1 MAKQLVGPVER
12 HIDKAILGITGVLV
26 IYVVAAYLITPA
38 HQIEIGGQ
46 WVAPEVIN
54 EQVAKHANS
63 VRDLIRTK
71 RPSEADDTDDP
82 FEPLPGFVAAFEL
95 TNVPPERAL
104 PMGVAIH
111 PDVPLVGPV
120 KVIAGTAK
128 LVEVVTLPQP
138 VVEVGRSTWRF
149 IETDGADIPV
159 NWVTVS
165 AVFDREEQM
174 RRQREAYERGLD
186 AVVIGDVQT
195 QRRTQRRDGSWSD
208 DDWRLVYGYSSME
221 PIDRPTISLVQKD
234 EQITVPG
241 GELAMLEKYM
251 TSLRTPK
258 VQLDLIRPLPPET
271 MNGSSW
277 KFPIITNHRDVVVMD
292 DEYLFPDGEPN
303 SDPQDRYEG
312 IIEPEATVVADKTL
326 TRAPT
331 AREDATKSVAEAEL
345 LIQRSRREL
354 AKDLAIEA
362 YNILKRVIQ
371 SPNASPSDK
380 DKARR
385 LLEDAEQAERDI
397 DREISKRRKRIQRG
411 PSPRGGD
418 GGLGRRVI
426 ASTQQLWVIDGRPE
440 AVVGGETYQYRMR
453 VLIHNRYAGQPSKL
467 RNANDATVLL
477 IPGEWSQATAPVTI
491 EASNQYYI
499 THAAPDRGTVSVG
512 IFQWFEGV
520 WVEDGPKLAIGDSV
534 ARRARHKVPMPDGS
548 EGVDNPEIDFVAD
561 ATIVDID
568 FARAH
573 RERKKIA
580 GGGLEFE
587 RTAATTSVVLV
598 DSGGQLIERFL
609 PVDKNARRAAN
620 VKKRVWKAPKKKR
633 ITRARKPKPGFSDF
647 GP

>member
-12 HIDKAILGITGVLV
+12 HIDKAILGITGVIV

-54 EQVAKHANS
+54 EQVAKYANS
-63 VRDLIRTK
+63 VRDVIRTK
-71 RPSEADDTDDP
+71 RPPEADNTDDP

-312 IIEPEATVVADKTL
+312 IIEPEATIVADKTL

-331 AREDATKSVAEAEL
+331 AREDAAKSVAEAEL

-354 AKDLAIEA
+354 AKAL
-362 YNILKRVIQ
+362 
-371 SPNASPSDK
+371 SC
-380 DKARR
+380 
-385 LLEDAEQAERDI
+385 
-397 DREISKRRKRIQRG
+397 
-411 PSPRGGD
+411 
-418 GGLGRRVI
+418 
-426 ASTQQLWVIDGRPE
+426 
-440 AVVGGETYQYRMR
+440 
-453 VLIHNRYAGQPSKL
+453 
-467 RNANDATVLL
+467 
-477 IPGEWSQATAPVTI
+477 
-491 EASNQYYI
+491 
-499 THAAPDRGTVSVG
+499 
-512 IFQWFEGV
+512 
-520 WVEDGPKLAIGDSV
+520 
-534 ARRARHKVPMPDGS
+534 
-548 EGVDNPEIDFVAD
+548 
-561 ATIVDID
+561 
-568 FARAH
+568 
-573 RERKKIA
+573 
-580 GGGLEFE
+580 
-587 RTAATTSVVLV
+587 
-598 DSGGQLIERFL
+598 
-609 PVDKNARRAAN
+609 
-620 VKKRVWKAPKKKR
+620 
-633 ITRARKPKPGFSDF
+633 
-647 GP
+647 